1 MVLGLYILPY
11 FTALGPIGTS
21 LIVSDFGAVMAALSL
36 VTSFLLYIWT
46 PREKLFPASLSVYL
60 LLAVTS
66 GVLIFHTGN
75 AQSAFIALWIAVSLF
90 ASVFGMWGV
99 IPLILAVAGLEV
111 YVIFDSEAAFPLSSV
126 ITIAIAG
133 IAPLIASYI
142 IFHAKSKEGN
152 KEDLAYHQLTNELT
166 QETNKSAVVIR
177 AIDEGVIAVDAK
189 GVIELINPAAQHII
203 GWGGE
208 DAVGLDYKS
217 VLKLTDKADKPLEA
231 SIDPVVSV
239 LSTNQDVHT
248 KDFFTTT
255 NGGKRLILSI
265 VVSPIGQLGEGAL
278 IVFRDI
284 TKEQAEER
292 EQAEFISTAS
302 HEMRTPVASIE
313 GYLGLA
319 LNPATAQ
326 IDAKA
331 RDYIMKAHESAEHLG
346 RLFQDLLDVSKA
358 EDGRLANHPG
368 IVDVVSFVGTVV
380 EGLTP
385 RAQEKQLRLFYT
397 PNPDSSSDQRSLSP
411 VYYANVDN
419 DHLREVI
426 QNLIENAIKYTPQGD
441 VIVDVNGDD
450 DHVKISVKDSGIGIP
465 KEDISHLFQK
475 FYRVDNTAT
484 REIGGTG
491 LGLYLCRRLA
501 EVMGGRITV
510 ESEFKKGSTFYLEIP
525 RIEREEAMRAMEAA
539 SEPLTAIAPPRSPI
553 QGASSQPN
561 SFNESLSAVPI
572 REESVPTVTPPVV
585 SAPQPI
591 QQPTP
596 PQVPQQIPTP
606 QPYSQPISQVA
617 PIPSQPPALTLASI
631 EQNSAAYIQS
641 RPQPGIAVPV
651 RQQTQEGQRNV

>member
-1 MVLGLYILPY
+1 MGN
-11 FTALGPIGTS
+11 S
-21 LIVSDFGAVMAALSL
+21 LIVSDVGAIAAAICLII
-36 VTSFLLYIWT
+36 SFVLYLWT
-46 PREKLFPASLSVYL
+46 PRERLFFASISAYL
-60 LLAVTS
+60 LLVVTTAI
-66 GVLIFHTGN
+66 LIATTGTI
-75 AQSAFIALWIAVSLF
+75 QSTFIGLWVAVSLF
-90 ASVFGMWGV
+90 ASVFGIWG
-99 IPLILAVAGLEV
+99 ILPPILAVAGFEA
-111 YVIFDSEAAFPLSSV
+111 YVILESKDSFPLSSV
-126 ITIAIAG
+126 IMIAIAG

-142 IFHAKSKEGN
+142 IFHTKSKEGN
-152 KEDLAYHQLTNELT
+152 KEDLAYHELTNELT

-217 VLKLTDKADKPLEA
+217 VLKLTDKAAKPLDA

-239 LSTNQDVHT
+239 LSTNQDIHT

-292 EQAEFISTAS
+292 EMAEFISTAS

-319 LNPATAQ
+319 LNPAITQ
-326 IDAKA
+326 IDDKA
-331 RDYIMKAHESAEHLG
+331 RDYITKAHESAEHLG

-358 EDGRLANHPG
+358 EDGRLSNHPG

-385 RAQEKQLRLFYT
+385 RAQDKNLRLFYT
-397 PNPDSSSDQRSLSP
+397 PNPDQSVTDQRSLSP
-411 VYYANVDN
+411 VFYANVDN
-419 DHLREVI
+419 DHLREVV
-426 QNLIENAIKYTPQGD
+426 QNLIENAIKYTPEGD
-441 VIVDVNGDD
+441 VIVDVTGSD
-450 DHVKISVKDSGIGIP
+450 DHVNISIKDSGIGIP
-465 KEDISHLFQK
+465 KEDIPHLFQK

-510 ESEFKKGSTFYLEIP
+510 DSEFKKGSTFTLEIP

-539 SEPLTAIAPPRSPI
+539 SEPITAIVPPRSPI
-553 QGASSQPN
+553 QNTPLQPD
-561 SFNESLSAVPI
+561 SFNESISAVPI
-572 REESVPTVTPPVV
+572 IEETAQIIATPPVIPV
-585 SAPQPI
+585 NQPV
-591 QQPTP
+591 Q
-596 PQVPQQIPTP
+596 QQIPTQ
-606 QPYSQPISQVA
+606 QPYSQPIPQAA
-617 PIPSQPPALTLASI
+617 PIPPQQPIQTLASI

-641 RPQPGIAVPV
+641 RPQPGIAVPP
-651 RQQTQEGQRNV
+651 RQQSQEGQRNV

>member
-1 MVLGLYILPY
+1 MLLVVTTGILIATTGTIQSPS
-11 FTALGPIGTS
+11 IG
-21 LIVSDFGAVMAALSL
+21 
-36 VTSFLLYIWT
+36 
-46 PREKLFPASLSVYL
+46 
-60 LLAVTS
+60 
-66 GVLIFHTGN
+66 
-75 AQSAFIALWIAVSLF
+75 LWIAISLF
-90 ASVFGMWGV
+90 ASVFGIWG
-99 IPLILAVAGLEV
+99 ILPLIVAVAG
-111 YVIFDSEAAFPLSSV
+111 FEAYIILDTKVVFPIASV
-126 ITIAIAG
+126 IMIAIAG
-133 IAPLIASYI
+133 IAPLVASYI

-152 KEDLAYHQLTNELT
+152 KEDLAYHNLTNELT

-177 AIDEGVIAVDAK
+177 AIDEGVIAVNAK

-217 VLKLTDKADKPLEA
+217 VLKLTDKADKPLDQ
-231 SIDPVVSV
+231 SVDPVVSV

-284 TKEQAEER
+284 TKEQADER

-319 LNPATAQ
+319 LNPAIAQ
-326 IDAKA
+326 IDDKA

-346 RLFQDLLDVSKA
+346 RLFQDLLDVSRA
-358 EDGRLANHPG
+358 EDGRLSNHPG

-385 RAQEKQLRLFYT
+385 RAQDKNLRLFYT
-397 PNPDSSSDQRSLSP
+397 PNPDQSVADQRSLSP
-411 VYYANVDN
+411 VFYANVDN

-426 QNLIENAIKYTPQGD
+426 QNLIENAIKYTPEGD
-441 VIVDVNGDD
+441 VIVDVTGDD
-450 DHVKISVKDSGIGIP
+450 DHVRISIQDSGIGIP

-510 ESEFKKGSTFYLEIP
+510 ESEFKKGSTFSLEIP
-525 RIEREEAMRAMEAA
+525 RIDREEAMRAMEAA
-539 SEPLTAIAPPRSPI
+539 AEPITAIAPPRSPI
-553 QGASSQPN
+553 QNTPSQLD
-561 SFNESLSAVPI
+561 SFNESLSAVPMT
-572 REESVPTVTPPVV
+572 EEPVLLATPAVLPI
-585 SAPQPI
+585 PQPV
-591 QQPTP
+591 QQPTSQITQPPQQILTAQPYTQPTPQTAPTP
-596 PQVPQQIPTP
+596 PQ
-606 QPYSQPISQVA
+606 QPIQ
-617 PIPSQPPALTLASI
+617 TLASI

-641 RPQPGIAVPV
+641 RPQPGIAVPP
-651 RQQTQEGQRNV
+651 RAQSQDGQRNV